1 MPIKVLMPALSPTMA
16 EGNLVRWHKK
26 EGDTIKAG
34 DLLAEIE
41 TDKATMEVEA
51 VDEGQLGRILVPA
64 GTENVKVNSLIAL
77 ILEEGEDTASLEK
90 IKADNIPSSSGTA
103 SPQKAAQPT
112 VASSAPAPVSQSP
125 AAAVPA
131 QPSETAGGRVFASP
145 LAKRMAAQKGINL
158 QQVKG
163 SGPHGRVIKAD
174 LEKAPASLSSAPSL
188 QPVGPVVASDG
199 LFPAYEEVKLSNM
212 RKIIAQRLKESKQT
226 VPHFYLTIDCE
237 IDTLLKARQDLNER
251 LEKDAKISVNDFVI
265 RACALALRNV
275 PDANAAWGDSHIKKF
290 RNADIAVAVAID
302 GGLVTPIIRKAEEK
316 SLFEISKQ
324 SKELIQKARAGKLAP
339 EEFQGGTFSLSNLGM
354 YGIREFAAVINPPQ
368 GCILAVGAGEE
379 RPVVKN
385 GKLEIA
391 TVMSCTLSADH
402 RVVDGAVAA
411 EFLKEFKRL
420 ISSPILLFA

>member
-51 VDEGQLGRILVPA
+51 VDEGFLGRILVPA
-64 GTENVKVNSLIAL
+64 GTESVKVNSLIAL
-77 ILEEGEDTASLEK
+77 ILEEGEDASSLEK
-90 IKADNIPSSSGTA
+90 FKAENVSSPSEKA
-103 SPQKAAQPT
+103 SPQKAAQPS
-112 VASSAPAPVSQSP
+112 VSAPSPASSAPAPIP
-125 AAAVPA
+125 ASAPVERP
-131 QPSETAGGRVFASP
+131 EAGGRVFASP
-145 LAKRMAAQKGINL
+145 LARRIASQKGVNL
-158 QQVKG
+158 HQVKG
-163 SGPHGRVIKAD
+163 SGPHGRIIKAD
-174 LEKAPASLSSAPSL
+174 LENSPASISSAPSA
-188 QPVGPVVASDG
+188 QPAGPVVASDG
-199 LFPAYEEVKLSNM
+199 LFPAYEEIKLSNM

-237 IDTLLKARQDLNER
+237 IDMLLKARQDLNEK

-275 PDANAAWGDSHIKKF
+275 PDANAAWGDTHIKKF
-290 RNADIAVAVAID
+290 QNADIAVAVAID

-354 YGIREFAAVINPPQ
+354 YGIREFSAVINPPQ
-368 GCILAVGAGEE
+368 GCILAIGAGEE
-379 RPVVKN
+379 RPVVRN

-420 ISSPILLFA
+420 ISSPVLLFV